1 MARGRGVVIPG
12 LATRVL
18 AFAGR
23 FSPAGIALE
32 VNRWLLTPRGKR
44 GP

>member
-1 MARGRGVVIPG
+1 MERGRGVVVPG

-23 FSPAGIALE
+23 YSPTAIALE
-32 VNRWLLTPRGKR
+32 VNRWLLTPRGK
-44 GP
+44 P